1 MRLTALASTVIL
13 ALTLIAPGPGTA
25 QSLVPTARDT
35 SPPDEPDWPDLSDL
49 ILLPQEEAPEP
60 VEPTSDDTAH
70 PPAGPHLDRAHYL
83 ARRGE
88 NAPTHRLRW
97 RVTSYSLDSVAQS
110 ETIRDVIIG
119 PGYIAELGADGPII
133 LDFELGRQ
141 LTAHTRTSLDET
153 GREVRQTVMTNTAL
167 GAITHRKLNVF
178 SRITANGELDEISIG
193 PGLSFERFWL
203 EGGLGISLTDTALHE
218 TALDNGTREYRRSE
232 TGSVIF
238 SITPDTGTQNTG
250 TQSTG
255 THTDTADTTSAN
267 AARMLRSWVRHN
279 TSIHPSALDQ
289 WRPIDGI
296 PREFTLLLFS
306 PASPDGRREVWERL
320 DLDPVT
326 DDSFPWPDD
335 MPLAGADAYDMPQS
349 LLIAGFG
356 ALEDPDTSPSP
367 QDFLDEMERLTGVT
381 DKSGAYLTLNHA
393 MQHYG
398 PCNPGTDTE
407 ICQAY
412 RRLTV
417 SGLGDNRFE
426 AIFTAIAEV
435 GRDNTAA
442 MGGLQPY
449 LYRRDL
455 AGASASLYAAQ
466 ALTSLRQAG
475 SREFETLNPLTLFS
489 ESAEIDPYAPMTY
502 WHAGRFAASV
512 DDVETAWMLFD
523 IARNLPNA
531 GNLPATGDTDLLL
544 EQMQILAPDFYALE
558 TSDESPDPLQP

>member
-13 ALTLIAPGPGTA
+13 ALTLIAPGSGTA
-25 QSLVPTARDT
+25 QSLVPAPRDT

-60 VEPTSDDTAH
+60 VEPTPEDTAR
-70 PPAGPHLDRAHYL
+70 PPAGPHLDREQYL

-88 NAPTHRLRW
+88 SAPTHRLRW

-119 PGYIAELGADGPII
+119 PGYIAELNADGPII

-178 SRITANGELDEISIG
+178 SRITANGELDEISVG

-218 TALDNGTREYRRSE
+218 TVLDDSAREYRRSE

-238 SITPDTGTQNTG
+238 SITPETGPQ
-250 TQSTG
+250 
-255 THTDTADTTSAN
+255 TDTPRTSSPE

-279 TSIHPSALDQ
+279 TSIHPAALGQ
-289 WRPIDGI
+289 WRATDGI

-320 DLDPVT
+320 DMDAVI
-326 DDSFPWPDD
+326 DDGFPWPENL
-335 MPLAGADAYDMPQS
+335 PLAGPDAYDMPQS
-349 LLIAGFG
+349 LLIAGFS
-356 ALEDPDTSPSP
+356 ALEAPDTSPSP

-407 ICQAY
+407 LCQAY

-426 AIFTAIAEV
+426 GVFTAISEI
-435 GRDNTAA
+435 GRDSSAA
-442 MGGLQPY
+442 MNGLQPY

-455 AGASASLYAAQ
+455 AGASANLHAAQ
-466 ALTSLRQAG
+466 ALTSLRQSG

-489 ESAEIDPYAPMTY
+489 EAAEIDPYAPMTY

-544 EQMQILAPDFYALE
+544 EQMQLLAPDFYAVE
-558 TSDESPDPLQP
+558 TADESFEPLQP